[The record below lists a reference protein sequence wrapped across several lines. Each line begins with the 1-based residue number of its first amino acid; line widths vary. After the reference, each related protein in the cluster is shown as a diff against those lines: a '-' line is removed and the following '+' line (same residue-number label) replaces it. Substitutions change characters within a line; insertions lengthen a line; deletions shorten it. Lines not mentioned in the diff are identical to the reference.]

1 MSLFTKRCLTI
12 VMALL
17 AAAALHPHAACA
29 DNVKFE
35 ATVDRGV
42 IALGESAQ
50 IGLAFYGTQ
59 EMPSPE
65 IGEIDGFETRYVG
78 PTTMMT
84 VINGRISTSVT
95 HIYRLTPLRTG
106 KFQIGP
112 FSFTYRGNNYTS
124 NAVSLEVVEEKAAVQ
139 PRRVQRIEEEA
150 PAIDAEDFKD
160 RIFLTL
166 SAAKTSAFV
175 NELVPVTV
183 KLYVNRLNVSDIQL
197 PTFAQEGFSKI
208 EFKEP
213 RQTSE
218 MLGGLMYDVLEFK
231 TNIFGTKAGEYKLGP
246 AKIKCNII
254 VRKRVAQR
262 PPRPDDFFD
271 SRFDDRF
278 FDDFFTRTERY
289 PIELKSREI
298 PITISPLPRA
308 GMPADFSG
316 AVGDYQFIY
325 KVNPNAVK
333 TGDPLTLTMEING
346 TGNFNTV
353 IMPRMEGTDGFRIYE
368 PQIKTGDNQK
378 VFTQVLI
385 PETETLTAT
394 PKAVF
399 TYFDPKKA
407 QYKTIAQSAIPIRV
421 EKAKEEAPAQVVG
434 PASGALREAEAPV
447 EPKRDIIYIKESPG
461 HLCAK
466 GGEIYRNKAFLVF
479 LPMPLI
485 ALIALSVVSTRREK
499 LRRNARYAGR
509 VMAMRHGRSG
519 LRSVRRELRRA
530 DSARFYDTVFKTL
543 QLYLG
548 NRLGIPPAGI
558 TADTVEAEFAARQ
571 IDADVRHK
579 VRNLFQMCDEAKFAQ
594 AREADSFRMES
605 DAKTLEQVI
614 RYFERARL

>member
-1 MSLFTKRCLTI
+1 MRLRGNFTKLCLI
-12 VMALL
+12 IAIALL
-17 AAAALHPHAACA
+17 AALQVPVACA

-35 ATVDRGV
+35 ASVDRGV

-112 FSFTYRGNNYTS
+112 FSFTYRGNTYTS
-124 NAVSLEVVEEKAAVQ
+124 NSVSLEVVEEKAAAQ
-139 PRRVQRIEEEA
+139 PRRVQRVEEEA
-150 PAIDAEDFKD
+150 PAIDAADLKD

-166 SAAKTSAFV
+166 TAGKTSAYV

-197 PTFAQEGFSKI
+197 PIFAQEGFSKV
-208 EFKEP
+208 EFREP

-218 MLGGLMYDVLEFK
+218 MLGGMMYDVLEFK
-231 TNIFGTKAGEYKLGP
+231 TNIFGTRPGEYRLGP
-246 AKIKCNII
+246 AKVKCNII
-254 VRKRVAQR
+254 VKKRVARR
-262 PPRPDDFFD
+262 PARPDDFFD
-271 SRFDDRF
+271 DRFDDRF
-278 FDDFFTRTERY
+278 FDEFFTQAERI
-289 PIELKSREI
+289 PIELKSHDV
-298 PITISPLPRA
+298 PIAISPLPRA

-325 KVNPNAVK
+325 NVSPRTVK
-333 TGDPLTLTMEING
+333 AGDPLTLNMEING

-385 PETETLTAT
+385 PESDSVTAT

-407 QYKTIAQSAIPIRV
+407 EYKTIAQNPIAIKV
-421 EKAKEEAPAQVVG
+421 EKGKEEAPAQVVG
-434 PASGALREAEAPV
+434 PSPGAVREAEVPE
-447 EPKRDIIYIKESPG
+447 EPKRDIIYIKGSPG
-461 HLCAK
+461 HLYAK
-466 GGEIYRNKAFLVF
+466 GREVYKNTAFLAF

-499 LRRNARYAGR
+499 LRRNAKYAGR
-509 VMAMRHGRSG
+509 VMAMRHARSG
-519 LRSVRRELRRA
+519 LRAVRHELRRA
-530 DSARFYDTVFKTL
+530 DVAPFYDTVFKTL

-558 TADTVEAEFAARQ
+558 TAAAVEAELAARQ
-571 IDADVRHK
+571 IDADMRHK
-579 VRNLFQMCDEAKFAQ
+579 VGGLFQMCDEAKFSH
-594 AREADSFRMES
+594 ARMDNFRMES
-605 DAKTLEQVI
+605 DAKALEQVI